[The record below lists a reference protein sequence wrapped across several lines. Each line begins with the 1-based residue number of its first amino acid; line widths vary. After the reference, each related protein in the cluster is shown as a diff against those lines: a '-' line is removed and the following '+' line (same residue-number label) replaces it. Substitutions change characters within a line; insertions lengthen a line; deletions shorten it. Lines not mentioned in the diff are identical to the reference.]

1 MSAIDN
7 NGTPLGQLVAPMI
20 DLLGRATDRTG
31 DDCIVGL
38 ESRAPPNVG
47 NDRSQLCPEPDIK
60 GLWRNRK
67 TAFNIH
73 DRALLASRVAQNL
86 GGRPSDGASAVP
98 RGTYI
103 YYVGRPPAS
112 PDGSLRR
119 PPVSTG
125 EGRVLRPTPPRR
137 VQHGRFSP
145 GGGKSPYAYSHIY
158 LSHWFRRPC
167 CWQGR
172 RVCRSR

>member
-1 MSAIDN
+1 MSAIDDDE
-7 NGTPLGQLVAPMI
+7 TPLGQPAAPMI
-20 DLLGRATDRTG
+20 DLLGKATDRTG
-31 DDCIVGL
+31 DDRIVGL
-38 ESRAPPNVG
+38 ESHAPPNVD

-73 DRALLASRVAQNL
+73 DRALLALRAAQNL

-112 PDGSLRR
+112 PNGLLRR
-119 PPVSTG
+119 APVSTR
-125 EGRVLRPTPPRR
+125 EGRVLRPAPPRR

-145 GGGKSPYAYSHIY
+145 GGGKSPYAYSRTY
-158 LSHWFRRPC
+158 LSYRFRRPC
-167 CWQGR
+167 C
-172 RVCRSR
+172 